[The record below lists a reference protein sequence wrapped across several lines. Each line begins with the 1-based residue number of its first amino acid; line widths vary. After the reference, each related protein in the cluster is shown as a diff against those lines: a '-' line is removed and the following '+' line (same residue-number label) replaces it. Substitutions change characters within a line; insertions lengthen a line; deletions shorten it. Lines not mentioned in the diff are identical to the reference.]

1 MDVLRTAV
9 SALAAFDPDTADNS
23 KEATLRKGIRLT
35 AQAPTIVA
43 AHDRIRQ
50 GKEAVEPNPQLGH
63 AANFLYMLFGKEPDP
78 EEAKLIDLDFV
89 LHAEHG
95 SNASAFAAR
104 VTASTLADLHCAVTS
119 GVATLKGPWHGG
131 AAEAVMKMALEIG
144 TPERASDY
152 ARGLLESGGRIMG
165 FGHRV
170 YRAEDPRARHMR
182 DRSKWLAE
190 RKGEPRW
197 YQILEELEKAM
208 QPYAA
213 KGICV
218 NVDFYA
224 GSVYYLLG
232 VAEDLFIPIF
242 AMGRV
247 PGWTL
252 QVMEQFA
259 DNILLRPLTE
269 YVGPMDV
276 PYVPLKDRQ
285 LVSGVWDLAG
295 PGQRRLHCRHSGGA
309 AGWLRQGLRFRS
321 LSDMAEQIRRQEVS
335 PVEVTRCGAGT
346 TRTPEPTPECRLS
359 ATCASKRWKRRNAPS
374 TTWSLASLAA
384 LYTASAPGRWRRAPC
399 RLSAR
404 QPRRRSVVEP
414 RDPGD
419 TTDEK
424 SSCTNLPSRY
434 AASFAS
440 RARPDHLLRA
450 RQPIRPRQHDRRLR

>member
-1 MDVLRTAV
+1 MSDIEIKRGLKDVYFATSEASFIDGNIGKLLYRGYNIDDMARNSTFEETVYLLLYGKLPTAKELSDFDAQLRANRTLPRELLQVIEIVKASHPMDVLRTAI

-50 GKEAVEPNPQLGH
+50 GKEAVDSNPQLGH

-197 YQILEELEKAM
+197 YQILEELERAM

-224 GSVYYLLG
+224 GSVYHLLG

-276 PYVPLKDRQ
+276 PYVPMKDR
-285 LVSGVWDLAG
+285 
-295 PGQRRLHCRHSGGA
+295 R
-309 AGWLRQGLRFRS
+309 
-321 LSDMAEQIRRQEVS
+321 
-335 PVEVTRCGAGT
+335 
-346 TRTPEPTPECRLS
+346 
-359 ATCASKRWKRRNAPS
+359 
-374 TTWSLASLAA
+374 
-384 LYTASAPGRWRRAPC
+384 
-399 RLSAR
+399 
-404 QPRRRSVVEP
+404 
-414 RDPGD
+414 
-419 TTDEK
+419 
-424 SSCTNLPSRY
+424 
-434 AASFAS
+434 
-440 RARPDHLLRA
+440 
-450 RQPIRPRQHDRRLR
+450 

>member
-1 MDVLRTAV
+1 MSDVEIKRGLKDVYFATSEASFIDGNIGKLLYRGYNIDDMARHSTFEETVYLLLFGKLPTAKELSDFDTQLRANRSLPREVMQVIELVKAAHPMDVLRTAI

-50 GKEAVEPNPQLGH
+50 GKTAVEPNPQLGH

-232 VAEDLFIPIF
+232 VSEDLFIPIF

-276 PYVPLKDRQ
+276 PYVPLKDR
-285 LVSGVWDLAG
+285 
-295 PGQRRLHCRHSGGA
+295 R
-309 AGWLRQGLRFRS
+309 
-321 LSDMAEQIRRQEVS
+321 
-335 PVEVTRCGAGT
+335 
-346 TRTPEPTPECRLS
+346 
-359 ATCASKRWKRRNAPS
+359 
-374 TTWSLASLAA
+374 
-384 LYTASAPGRWRRAPC
+384 
-399 RLSAR
+399 
-404 QPRRRSVVEP
+404 
-414 RDPGD
+414 
-419 TTDEK
+419 
-424 SSCTNLPSRY
+424 
-434 AASFAS
+434 
-440 RARPDHLLRA
+440 
-450 RQPIRPRQHDRRLR
+450 

>member
-1 MDVLRTAV
+1 MSEVEIKRGLKDVYFATSEASFIDGNIGKLLYRGYNIDDMARNATFEETVYLLLYGKLPTAKELSDFDAQLRANRTLPREVLQVIELVKASHPMDVLRTAI
-9 SALAAFDPDTADNS
+9 SALAAFDPETADNS
-23 KEATLRKGIRLT
+23 QEATLRKGIRLT

-43 AHDRIRQ
+43 AHDRLRQ

-104 VTASTLADLHCAVTS
+104 VTASTLADLHCAVTT

-232 VAEDLFIPIF
+232 VSEDLFIPIF
-242 AMGRV
+242 AVGRV

-276 PYVPLKDRQ
+276 PYVPLKDR
-285 LVSGVWDLAG
+285 
-295 PGQRRLHCRHSGGA
+295 R
-309 AGWLRQGLRFRS
+309 
-321 LSDMAEQIRRQEVS
+321 
-335 PVEVTRCGAGT
+335 
-346 TRTPEPTPECRLS
+346 
-359 ATCASKRWKRRNAPS
+359 
-374 TTWSLASLAA
+374 
-384 LYTASAPGRWRRAPC
+384 
-399 RLSAR
+399 
-404 QPRRRSVVEP
+404 
-414 RDPGD
+414 
-419 TTDEK
+419 
-424 SSCTNLPSRY
+424 
-434 AASFAS
+434 
-440 RARPDHLLRA
+440 
-450 RQPIRPRQHDRRLR
+450 

>member
-1 MDVLRTAV
+1 MSAVEIKRGLKDVYFDKTEASFIDGSIGKLLYRGYSIHDLAAHSTFEETVYLLLYGKLPTAKELADFDAQLRANRGLPTDVLRVIDLVKAAHPMDVLRTAI
-9 SALAAFDPDTADNS
+9 SALAAFDPDVHDNS

-35 AQAPTIVA
+35 AKAPTIVA
-43 AHDRIRQ
+43 AHARLRQ
-50 GKEAVEPNPQLGH
+50 GKTAVSPHPQLNH
-63 AANFLYMLFGKEPDP
+63 AANFLYMLFNQEPDP
-78 EEAKLIDLDFV
+78 EEAKLLDLDFV

-95 SNASAFAAR
+95 ANASAFAAR
-104 VTASTLADLHCAVTS
+104 VAASTLADLHCAVTT

-131 AAEAVMKMALEIG
+131 AAEAVMRMALEIG

-182 DRSKWLAE
+182 ERSKWLAE

-197 YQILEELEKAM
+197 FQILTELEHVM

-232 VAEDLFIPIF
+232 IPEDLFVPIF

-259 DNILLRPLTE
+259 DNILLRPLLE

-276 PYVPLKDRQ
+276 PYVALQDR
-285 LVSGVWDLAG
+285 
-295 PGQRRLHCRHSGGA
+295 
-309 AGWLRQGLRFRS
+309 
-321 LSDMAEQIRRQEVS
+321 
-335 PVEVTRCGAGT
+335 
-346 TRTPEPTPECRLS
+346 
-359 ATCASKRWKRRNAPS
+359 
-374 TTWSLASLAA
+374 
-384 LYTASAPGRWRRAPC
+384 
-399 RLSAR
+399 
-404 QPRRRSVVEP
+404 
-414 RDPGD
+414 
-419 TTDEK
+419 
-424 SSCTNLPSRY
+424 
-434 AASFAS
+434 
-440 RARPDHLLRA
+440 
-450 RQPIRPRQHDRRLR
+450 

>member
-1 MDVLRTAV
+1 MSDIEIKRGLKDVYFATSEASFIDGNIGKLLYRGYNIDDMARNSTFEETVYLLLYGKLPTAKELADFDAQLRANRTLPREVLQVIEIVKASHPMDVLRTAI

-43 AHDRIRQ
+43 VHDRIRQ
-50 GKEAVEPNPQLGH
+50 GKEAVAPNPQLGH

-144 TPERASDY
+144 APERASDY

-197 YQILEELEKAM
+197 YQILTELEKAM

-276 PYVPLKDRQ
+276 PYVPLKDR
-285 LVSGVWDLAG
+285 G
-295 PGQRRLHCRHSGGA
+295 
-309 AGWLRQGLRFRS
+309 
-321 LSDMAEQIRRQEVS
+321 
-335 PVEVTRCGAGT
+335 
-346 TRTPEPTPECRLS
+346 
-359 ATCASKRWKRRNAPS
+359 
-374 TTWSLASLAA
+374 
-384 LYTASAPGRWRRAPC
+384 
-399 RLSAR
+399 
-404 QPRRRSVVEP
+404 
-414 RDPGD
+414 
-419 TTDEK
+419 
-424 SSCTNLPSRY
+424 
-434 AASFAS
+434 
-440 RARPDHLLRA
+440 
-450 RQPIRPRQHDRRLR
+450 

>member
-1 MDVLRTAV
+1 MSDIEIKRGLKDVYFATSEASFIDGNIGKLLYRGYNIDDMARNSTFEETVYLLLYGKLPTAKELSDFDAQLRANRKLPRELLQVIDIVKASHPMDVLRTAV

-170 YRAEDPRARHMR
+170 YHAEDPRARHMR

-224 GSVYYLLG
+224 GSVYHLLG

-276 PYVPLKDRQ
+276 PYVPLKDR
-285 LVSGVWDLAG
+285 G
-295 PGQRRLHCRHSGGA
+295 
-309 AGWLRQGLRFRS
+309 
-321 LSDMAEQIRRQEVS
+321 
-335 PVEVTRCGAGT
+335 
-346 TRTPEPTPECRLS
+346 
-359 ATCASKRWKRRNAPS
+359 
-374 TTWSLASLAA
+374 
-384 LYTASAPGRWRRAPC
+384 
-399 RLSAR
+399 
-404 QPRRRSVVEP
+404 
-414 RDPGD
+414 
-419 TTDEK
+419 
-424 SSCTNLPSRY
+424 
-434 AASFAS
+434 
-440 RARPDHLLRA
+440 
-450 RQPIRPRQHDRRLR
+450 

>member
-1 MDVLRTAV
+1 MSDIEIKRGLKDVYFATSEASFIDGNIGKLLYRGYNIDDLARNSSFEETVYLLLYGKLPTAKELSDFDAQLRANRTLPREVLQVIDIVKASHPMDVLRTAI

-23 KEATLRKGIRLT
+23 KEATLRKGLRLT

-50 GKEAVEPNPQLGH
+50 GKAAVEPNAQLGH
-63 AANFLYMLFGKEPDP
+63 AANFLYMLFGEEPDP

-104 VTASTLADLHCAVTS
+104 VTASTLADLHCAVTA

-197 YQILEELEKAM
+197 YQILEELERAM

-269 YVGPMDV
+269 YIGPMDV
-276 PYVPLKDRQ
+276 PYVPLKDR
-285 LVSGVWDLAG
+285 
-295 PGQRRLHCRHSGGA
+295 R
-309 AGWLRQGLRFRS
+309 
-321 LSDMAEQIRRQEVS
+321 
-335 PVEVTRCGAGT
+335 
-346 TRTPEPTPECRLS
+346 
-359 ATCASKRWKRRNAPS
+359 
-374 TTWSLASLAA
+374 
-384 LYTASAPGRWRRAPC
+384 
-399 RLSAR
+399 
-404 QPRRRSVVEP
+404 
-414 RDPGD
+414 
-419 TTDEK
+419 
-424 SSCTNLPSRY
+424 
-434 AASFAS
+434 
-440 RARPDHLLRA
+440 
-450 RQPIRPRQHDRRLR
+450 

>member
-1 MDVLRTAV
+1 MSDIEIKRGLKDVYFATSEASFIDGNIGKLLYRGYNIDDMARNSTFEETVYLLLYGKLPTAKELSDFDAQLRANRTLPRELLQVIDIVKASHPMDVLRTAV

-50 GKEAVEPNPQLGH
+50 GKEAVEPNPRLGH

-224 GSVYYLLG
+224 GSVYHLLG

-276 PYVPLKDRQ
+276 PYVPLKDR
-285 LVSGVWDLAG
+285 S
-295 PGQRRLHCRHSGGA
+295 
-309 AGWLRQGLRFRS
+309 
-321 LSDMAEQIRRQEVS
+321 
-335 PVEVTRCGAGT
+335 
-346 TRTPEPTPECRLS
+346 
-359 ATCASKRWKRRNAPS
+359 
-374 TTWSLASLAA
+374 
-384 LYTASAPGRWRRAPC
+384 
-399 RLSAR
+399 
-404 QPRRRSVVEP
+404 
-414 RDPGD
+414 
-419 TTDEK
+419 
-424 SSCTNLPSRY
+424 
-434 AASFAS
+434 
-440 RARPDHLLRA
+440 
-450 RQPIRPRQHDRRLR
+450 

>member
-1 MDVLRTAV
+1 MSDIEIKRGLKDVYFATSEASFIDGNIGKLLYRGYNIDDMARNSTFEETVYLLLYGKLPTAKELSDFDAQLRANRTLPRELLQVIDIVKASHPMDVLRTAI
-9 SALAAFDPDTADNS
+9 SALAAFDPETADNS
-23 KEATLRKGIRLT
+23 NEATLRKGIRLT

-144 TPERASDY
+144 TPERATDY

-224 GSVYYLLG
+224 GSVYHLLG

-276 PYVPLKDRQ
+276 PYVPLKDR
-285 LVSGVWDLAG
+285 G
-295 PGQRRLHCRHSGGA
+295 
-309 AGWLRQGLRFRS
+309 
-321 LSDMAEQIRRQEVS
+321 
-335 PVEVTRCGAGT
+335 
-346 TRTPEPTPECRLS
+346 
-359 ATCASKRWKRRNAPS
+359 
-374 TTWSLASLAA
+374 
-384 LYTASAPGRWRRAPC
+384 
-399 RLSAR
+399 
-404 QPRRRSVVEP
+404 
-414 RDPGD
+414 
-419 TTDEK
+419 
-424 SSCTNLPSRY
+424 
-434 AASFAS
+434 
-440 RARPDHLLRA
+440 
-450 RQPIRPRQHDRRLR
+450 

>member
-1 MDVLRTAV
+1 MSDIEIKRGLKDVYFATSEASFIDGNIGKLLYRGYNIDDMARNSTFEETVYLLLYGKLPKAKELSDFDAQLRANRTLPRELLQVIDIVKASHPMDVLRTAV

-50 GKEAVEPNPQLGH
+50 GKEAVEPNPRLGH

-224 GSVYYLLG
+224 GSVYHLLG

-276 PYVPLKDRQ
+276 PYVPLKDR
-285 LVSGVWDLAG
+285 S
-295 PGQRRLHCRHSGGA
+295 
-309 AGWLRQGLRFRS
+309 
-321 LSDMAEQIRRQEVS
+321 
-335 PVEVTRCGAGT
+335 
-346 TRTPEPTPECRLS
+346 
-359 ATCASKRWKRRNAPS
+359 
-374 TTWSLASLAA
+374 
-384 LYTASAPGRWRRAPC
+384 
-399 RLSAR
+399 
-404 QPRRRSVVEP
+404 
-414 RDPGD
+414 
-419 TTDEK
+419 
-424 SSCTNLPSRY
+424 
-434 AASFAS
+434 
-440 RARPDHLLRA
+440 
-450 RQPIRPRQHDRRLR
+450 

>member
-1 MDVLRTAV
+1 MSTVDIKRGLKDVYFATSEASFIDGAIGKLLYRGYNIDDMARNATFEETVYLLLYGKLPTAKELSDFDAQLRANRSLPREVLQIIELVKASHPMDVLRTAI
-9 SALAAFDPDTADNS
+9 SALSAFDPDTADNS
-23 KEATLRKGIRLT
+23 REATLRKGLRLT

-43 AHDRIRQ
+43 VHDRIRQ
-50 GKEAVEPNPQLGH
+50 GKSAVEPNPQLGH
-63 AANFLYMLFGKEPDP
+63 AENFLYMLFGKEPDP

-152 ARGLLESGGRIMG
+152 ARVLLESGGRIMG

-170 YRAEDPRARHMR
+170 YHAEDPRARHMR

-197 YQILEELEKAM
+197 YQILVELEEAM

-242 AMGRV
+242 AMGRI

-259 DNILLRPLTE
+259 DNILIRPLTE

-276 PYVPLKDRQ
+276 PYVP
-285 LVSGVWDLAG
+285 
-295 PGQRRLHCRHSGGA
+295 
-309 AGWLRQGLRFRS
+309 
-321 LSDMAEQIRRQEVS
+321 I
-335 PVEVTRCGAGT
+335 T
-346 TRTPEPTPECRLS
+346 
-359 ATCASKRWKRRNAPS
+359 
-374 TTWSLASLAA
+374 
-384 LYTASAPGRWRRAPC
+384 
-399 RLSAR
+399 
-404 QPRRRSVVEP
+404 
-414 RDPGD
+414 
-419 TTDEK
+419 
-424 SSCTNLPSRY
+424 
-434 AASFAS
+434 
-440 RARPDHLLRA
+440 
-450 RQPIRPRQHDRRLR
+450 DRR

>member
-1 MDVLRTAV
+1 MSGVDIKRGLKDVYFATSEASFIDGAVGKLLYRGYNIDDMARNATFEETVYLLLYGKLPTTKELSDFDAQLRANRSLPREVLQIIDLVKASHPMDVLRTAI
-9 SALAAFDPDTADNS
+9 SALSAFDPETADNS
-23 KEATLRKGIRLT
+23 KEATLRKGLRLT

-50 GKEAVEPNPQLGH
+50 GKSAMEPNPQLGH
-63 AANFLYMLFGKEPDP
+63 AENFLYMLFGKEPDP

-170 YRAEDPRARHMR
+170 YHAEDPRARHMR

-197 YQILEELEKAM
+197 YQILAELETAM

-242 AMGRV
+242 AMGRI

-259 DNILLRPLTE
+259 DNILIRPLTE

-276 PYVPLKDRQ
+276 PYVPIKDR
-285 LVSGVWDLAG
+285 G
-295 PGQRRLHCRHSGGA
+295 
-309 AGWLRQGLRFRS
+309 
-321 LSDMAEQIRRQEVS
+321 
-335 PVEVTRCGAGT
+335 
-346 TRTPEPTPECRLS
+346 
-359 ATCASKRWKRRNAPS
+359 
-374 TTWSLASLAA
+374 
-384 LYTASAPGRWRRAPC
+384 
-399 RLSAR
+399 
-404 QPRRRSVVEP
+404 
-414 RDPGD
+414 
-419 TTDEK
+419 
-424 SSCTNLPSRY
+424 
-434 AASFAS
+434 
-440 RARPDHLLRA
+440 
-450 RQPIRPRQHDRRLR
+450 

>member
-1 MDVLRTAV
+1 MSEIEIKRGLKDVYFATSEASFIDGNIGKLLYRGYNIDDMARHSTFEETVYLLLYGKLPTAKELSDFDAQLRANRTLPRELLQVIDIVKASHPMDVLRTAV

-50 GKEAVEPNPQLGH
+50 GKEAVEPNPRLGH

-224 GSVYYLLG
+224 GSVYHLLG

-276 PYVPLKDRQ
+276 PYVPLKDR
-285 LVSGVWDLAG
+285 S
-295 PGQRRLHCRHSGGA
+295 
-309 AGWLRQGLRFRS
+309 
-321 LSDMAEQIRRQEVS
+321 
-335 PVEVTRCGAGT
+335 
-346 TRTPEPTPECRLS
+346 
-359 ATCASKRWKRRNAPS
+359 
-374 TTWSLASLAA
+374 
-384 LYTASAPGRWRRAPC
+384 
-399 RLSAR
+399 
-404 QPRRRSVVEP
+404 
-414 RDPGD
+414 
-419 TTDEK
+419 
-424 SSCTNLPSRY
+424 
-434 AASFAS
+434 
-440 RARPDHLLRA
+440 
-450 RQPIRPRQHDRRLR
+450 

>member
-1 MDVLRTAV
+1 MSEVEIKRGLKDVYFATSEASFIDGNIGKLLYRGYNIDDMARNATFEETVYLLLYGKLPTTKELSDFDAQLRANRSLPREVMQVIELVKAAHPMDVLRTAI
-9 SALAAFDPDTADNS
+9 SALAAFDLETADNS
-23 KEATLRKGIRLT
+23 QEATLRKGIRLT

-43 AHDRIRQ
+43 AHDRLRQ

-104 VTASTLADLHCAVTS
+104 VTASTLADLHCAVTT

-232 VAEDLFIPIF
+232 VSEDLFIPIF
-242 AMGRV
+242 AVGRV

-276 PYVPLKDRQ
+276 PYVPLKDR
-285 LVSGVWDLAG
+285 
-295 PGQRRLHCRHSGGA
+295 R
-309 AGWLRQGLRFRS
+309 
-321 LSDMAEQIRRQEVS
+321 
-335 PVEVTRCGAGT
+335 
-346 TRTPEPTPECRLS
+346 
-359 ATCASKRWKRRNAPS
+359 
-374 TTWSLASLAA
+374 
-384 LYTASAPGRWRRAPC
+384 
-399 RLSAR
+399 
-404 QPRRRSVVEP
+404 
-414 RDPGD
+414 
-419 TTDEK
+419 
-424 SSCTNLPSRY
+424 
-434 AASFAS
+434 
-440 RARPDHLLRA
+440 
-450 RQPIRPRQHDRRLR
+450 

>member
-1 MDVLRTAV
+1 MSDIEIKRGLKDVYFATSEASFIDGNIGKLLYRGYNIDDLARNSTFEETVYLLLYGKLPTAKELSDFDAQLRANRALPREILRVIEIVKASHPMDVLRTAI
-9 SALAAFDPDTADNS
+9 SALAAFDPETADNS

-50 GKEAVEPNPQLGH
+50 GKEAVDPNPQLGH

-78 EEAKLIDLDFV
+78 DEAKLIDLDFV

-104 VTASTLADLHCAVTS
+104 VTASTLADLHCAVTA

-276 PYVPLKDRQ
+276 PYVPMKDR
-285 LVSGVWDLAG
+285 S
-295 PGQRRLHCRHSGGA
+295 
-309 AGWLRQGLRFRS
+309 
-321 LSDMAEQIRRQEVS
+321 
-335 PVEVTRCGAGT
+335 
-346 TRTPEPTPECRLS
+346 
-359 ATCASKRWKRRNAPS
+359 
-374 TTWSLASLAA
+374 
-384 LYTASAPGRWRRAPC
+384 
-399 RLSAR
+399 
-404 QPRRRSVVEP
+404 
-414 RDPGD
+414 
-419 TTDEK
+419 
-424 SSCTNLPSRY
+424 
-434 AASFAS
+434 
-440 RARPDHLLRA
+440 
-450 RQPIRPRQHDRRLR
+450 

>member
-1 MDVLRTAV
+1 MSDIEIKRGLKDVYFATSEASFIDGNIGKLLYRGYNIDDMAHNSTFEETVYLLLYGKLPTAKELSDFDAQLRANRTLPREVLQVIEIVQASHPMDVLRTAV

-50 GKEAVEPNPQLGH
+50 GKAAVEPNSRLGH
-63 AANFLYMLFGKEPDP
+63 AENFLYMLFGKEPDP

-224 GSVYYLLG
+224 GSVYHLLG

-276 PYVPLKDRQ
+276 PYVPLKDR
-285 LVSGVWDLAG
+285 S
-295 PGQRRLHCRHSGGA
+295 
-309 AGWLRQGLRFRS
+309 
-321 LSDMAEQIRRQEVS
+321 
-335 PVEVTRCGAGT
+335 
-346 TRTPEPTPECRLS
+346 
-359 ATCASKRWKRRNAPS
+359 
-374 TTWSLASLAA
+374 
-384 LYTASAPGRWRRAPC
+384 
-399 RLSAR
+399 
-404 QPRRRSVVEP
+404 
-414 RDPGD
+414 
-419 TTDEK
+419 
-424 SSCTNLPSRY
+424 
-434 AASFAS
+434 
-440 RARPDHLLRA
+440 
-450 RQPIRPRQHDRRLR
+450 

>member
-1 MDVLRTAV
+1 MSEIEIKRGLKDVYFATSEASFIDGNIGKLLYRGYNIDDMARHSTFEETVYLLLYGKLPTAKELSDFDAQLRANRTLPRELLQVIDIVKASHPMDVLRTAV

-50 GKEAVEPNPQLGH
+50 GKEAVEPNPRLGH

-213 KGICV
+213 KGMCV

-224 GSVYYLLG
+224 GSVYHLLG

-276 PYVPLKDRQ
+276 PYVPLKDR
-285 LVSGVWDLAG
+285 S
-295 PGQRRLHCRHSGGA
+295 
-309 AGWLRQGLRFRS
+309 
-321 LSDMAEQIRRQEVS
+321 
-335 PVEVTRCGAGT
+335 
-346 TRTPEPTPECRLS
+346 
-359 ATCASKRWKRRNAPS
+359 
-374 TTWSLASLAA
+374 
-384 LYTASAPGRWRRAPC
+384 
-399 RLSAR
+399 
-404 QPRRRSVVEP
+404 
-414 RDPGD
+414 
-419 TTDEK
+419 
-424 SSCTNLPSRY
+424 
-434 AASFAS
+434 
-440 RARPDHLLRA
+440 
-450 RQPIRPRQHDRRLR
+450 

>member
-1 MDVLRTAV
+1 MSDIEIKRGLKDVYFATSEASFIDGNIGKLLYRGYNIDDMARNSTFEETVYLLLYGKLPTAKELSDFDAQLRANRTLPRELLQVIDIVKASHPMDVLRTAV

-43 AHDRIRQ
+43 VHDRIRQ

-170 YRAEDPRARHMR
+170 YHAEDPRARHMR

-197 YQILEELEKAM
+197 YQILEELERAM

-224 GSVYYLLG
+224 GSVYHLLG

-276 PYVPLKDRQ
+276 PYVPLKDR
-285 LVSGVWDLAG
+285 G
-295 PGQRRLHCRHSGGA
+295 
-309 AGWLRQGLRFRS
+309 
-321 LSDMAEQIRRQEVS
+321 
-335 PVEVTRCGAGT
+335 
-346 TRTPEPTPECRLS
+346 
-359 ATCASKRWKRRNAPS
+359 
-374 TTWSLASLAA
+374 
-384 LYTASAPGRWRRAPC
+384 
-399 RLSAR
+399 
-404 QPRRRSVVEP
+404 
-414 RDPGD
+414 
-419 TTDEK
+419 
-424 SSCTNLPSRY
+424 
-434 AASFAS
+434 
-440 RARPDHLLRA
+440 
-450 RQPIRPRQHDRRLR
+450 

>member
-1 MDVLRTAV
+1 MSDIEIKRGLKDVYFATSEASFIDGNIGKLLYRGYNIDDLARNSTFEETVYLLLYGKLPTAKELADFDAQLRANRALPREILQIIDTVKASHPMDVLRTAI
-9 SALAAFDPDTADNS
+9 SALSAFDPDTADNS

-50 GKEAVEPNPQLGH
+50 GKAAVEPNSQLGH
-63 AANFLYMLFGKEPDP
+63 AANFLYMLFGKVPDP
-78 EEAKLIDLDFV
+78 EEARLIDLDFV

-104 VTASTLADLHCAVTS
+104 VTASTLADLHCAVTA

-144 TPERASDY
+144 TPEKASDY

-197 YQILEELEKAM
+197 YQILEELERAM

-269 YVGPMDV
+269 YIGPMDV
-276 PYVPLKDRQ
+276 AYVPLQ
-285 LVSGVWDLAG
+285 
-295 PGQRRLHCRHSGGA
+295 
-309 AGWLRQGLRFRS
+309 
-321 LSDMAEQIRRQEVS
+321 
-335 PVEVTRCGAGT
+335 
-346 TRTPEPTPECRLS
+346 
-359 ATCASKRWKRRNAPS
+359 
-374 TTWSLASLAA
+374 
-384 LYTASAPGRWRRAPC
+384 
-399 RLSAR
+399 
-404 QPRRRSVVEP
+404 
-414 RDPGD
+414 
-419 TTDEK
+419 
-424 SSCTNLPSRY
+424 
-434 AASFAS
+434 
-440 RARPDHLLRA
+440 
-450 RQPIRPRQHDRRLR
+450 DRR

>member
-1 MDVLRTAV
+1 MSDIEIKRGLKDVYFATSEASFIDGNIGKLLYRGYNIDDMARNSTFEETVYLLLYGKLPTAKELSDFDAQLRANRTLPRELLQVIDIVKASHPMDVLRTAV

-224 GSVYYLLG
+224 GSVYHLLG

-276 PYVPLKDRQ
+276 PYVPLKDR
-285 LVSGVWDLAG
+285 G
-295 PGQRRLHCRHSGGA
+295 
-309 AGWLRQGLRFRS
+309 
-321 LSDMAEQIRRQEVS
+321 
-335 PVEVTRCGAGT
+335 
-346 TRTPEPTPECRLS
+346 
-359 ATCASKRWKRRNAPS
+359 
-374 TTWSLASLAA
+374 
-384 LYTASAPGRWRRAPC
+384 
-399 RLSAR
+399 
-404 QPRRRSVVEP
+404 
-414 RDPGD
+414 
-419 TTDEK
+419 
-424 SSCTNLPSRY
+424 
-434 AASFAS
+434 
-440 RARPDHLLRA
+440 
-450 RQPIRPRQHDRRLR
+450 

>member
-1 MDVLRTAV
+1 MSDIEIKRGLKDVYFATSEASFIDGNIGKLLYRGYNIDDLARNSTFEETVYLLLYGKLPTVKELSDFDAQLRANRTLPREVLQVIEIVKASHPMDVLRTAI

-50 GKEAVEPNPQLGH
+50 GKEAVAPNPQLGH
-63 AANFLYMLFGKEPDP
+63 AANFLYMLFGKEPDLD
-78 EEAKLIDLDFV
+78 EAKLIDLDFV

-104 VTASTLADLHCAVTS
+104 VTASTLADLHCAVTA

-276 PYVPLKDRQ
+276 PYVPMKDR
-285 LVSGVWDLAG
+285 G
-295 PGQRRLHCRHSGGA
+295 
-309 AGWLRQGLRFRS
+309 
-321 LSDMAEQIRRQEVS
+321 
-335 PVEVTRCGAGT
+335 
-346 TRTPEPTPECRLS
+346 
-359 ATCASKRWKRRNAPS
+359 
-374 TTWSLASLAA
+374 
-384 LYTASAPGRWRRAPC
+384 
-399 RLSAR
+399 
-404 QPRRRSVVEP
+404 
-414 RDPGD
+414 
-419 TTDEK
+419 
-424 SSCTNLPSRY
+424 
-434 AASFAS
+434 
-440 RARPDHLLRA
+440 
-450 RQPIRPRQHDRRLR
+450 

>member
-1 MDVLRTAV
+1 MSDVEIKRGLKDVYFATSEASFIDGNIGKLLYRGYNIDDMARNATFEETVYLLLYGKLPTVKELSDFDALLRANRSLPREVLQVIDLVKASHPMDVLRTAV

-50 GKEAVEPNPQLGH
+50 GKAAIEPNHQLGH
-63 AANFLYMLFGKEPDP
+63 ATNFLYMLFGKEPDP

-104 VTASTLADLHCAVTS
+104 VTASTLADLHCAVTA
-119 GVATLKGPWHGG
+119 GIATLKGPAHGG

-197 YQILEELEKAM
+197 YQILAELEQAM

-276 PYVPLKDRQ
+276 PYVPLKDR
-285 LVSGVWDLAG
+285 
-295 PGQRRLHCRHSGGA
+295 R
-309 AGWLRQGLRFRS
+309 
-321 LSDMAEQIRRQEVS
+321 
-335 PVEVTRCGAGT
+335 
-346 TRTPEPTPECRLS
+346 
-359 ATCASKRWKRRNAPS
+359 
-374 TTWSLASLAA
+374 
-384 LYTASAPGRWRRAPC
+384 
-399 RLSAR
+399 
-404 QPRRRSVVEP
+404 
-414 RDPGD
+414 
-419 TTDEK
+419 
-424 SSCTNLPSRY
+424 
-434 AASFAS
+434 
-440 RARPDHLLRA
+440 
-450 RQPIRPRQHDRRLR
+450 

>member
-1 MDVLRTAV
+1 MNAVEIKRGLKDVYFATSEASFIDGNIGKLLYRGYNIDDMAKYASFEETVYLLLNGKLPTAKELADFDATLRANRALPQEVLQVIELVKAAHPMDVLRTAI
-9 SALAAFDPDTADNS
+9 SALAAFDPDTENNS
-23 KEATLRKGIRLT
+23 KEATLRKGLRLT
-35 AQAPTIVA
+35 AQAPTIVT

-50 GKEAVEPNPQLGH
+50 GKAPVEPNAQLGH

-78 EEAKLIDLDFV
+78 EEAKLLDLDFV

-144 TPERASDY
+144 TPEKASEY

-182 DRSKWLAE
+182 ERSKWLAE

-197 YQILEELEKAM
+197 FQILAELEKAM

-232 VAEDLFIPIF
+232 VPEDLFVPIF

-259 DNILLRPLTE
+259 DNILIRPLTE

-276 PYVPLKDRQ
+276 PFVPIQ
-285 LVSGVWDLAG
+285 E
-295 PGQRRLHCRHSGGA
+295 RR
-309 AGWLRQGLRFRS
+309 
-321 LSDMAEQIRRQEVS
+321 
-335 PVEVTRCGAGT
+335 
-346 TRTPEPTPECRLS
+346 
-359 ATCASKRWKRRNAPS
+359 
-374 TTWSLASLAA
+374 
-384 LYTASAPGRWRRAPC
+384 
-399 RLSAR
+399 
-404 QPRRRSVVEP
+404 
-414 RDPGD
+414 
-419 TTDEK
+419 
-424 SSCTNLPSRY
+424 
-434 AASFAS
+434 
-440 RARPDHLLRA
+440 
-450 RQPIRPRQHDRRLR
+450 

>member
-1 MDVLRTAV
+1 MSDVEIKRGLKDVYFATSEASFIDGNIGKLLYRGYNIDDLARNSTFEETVYLLLYGKLPTAKELSDFDAQLRANRRLPREVLQVIDMVKASHPMDVLRTAV
-9 SALAAFDPDTADNS
+9 SALAAFDPETADNS
-23 KEATLRKGIRLT
+23 QEATLRKGIRLT

-43 AHDRIRQ
+43 AHDRLRQ
-50 GKEAVEPNPQLGH
+50 GKAAVEPNPQLGH
-63 AANFLYMLFGKEPDP
+63 AENFLYMLFGKDPDP

-131 AAEAVMKMALEIG
+131 AAEAVMRMALEIG
-144 TPERASDY
+144 TPERAADY

-197 YQILEELEKAM
+197 YQILEELERAM

-276 PYVPLKDRQ
+276 PYVPMKDR
-285 LVSGVWDLAG
+285 
-295 PGQRRLHCRHSGGA
+295 R
-309 AGWLRQGLRFRS
+309 
-321 LSDMAEQIRRQEVS
+321 
-335 PVEVTRCGAGT
+335 
-346 TRTPEPTPECRLS
+346 
-359 ATCASKRWKRRNAPS
+359 
-374 TTWSLASLAA
+374 
-384 LYTASAPGRWRRAPC
+384 
-399 RLSAR
+399 
-404 QPRRRSVVEP
+404 
-414 RDPGD
+414 
-419 TTDEK
+419 
-424 SSCTNLPSRY
+424 
-434 AASFAS
+434 
-440 RARPDHLLRA
+440 
-450 RQPIRPRQHDRRLR
+450 

>member
-1 MDVLRTAV
+1 MSGVDIKRGLKDVYFATSEASFIDGAVGKLLYRGYNIDDMARNATFEETVYLLLYGKLPTTKELSDFDAQLRANRSLPREVLQIIDLVKASHPMDVLRTAI
-9 SALAAFDPDTADNS
+9 SALSAFDPETADNS

-50 GKEAVEPNPQLGH
+50 GKTAMDPNPQLSH
-63 AANFLYMLFGKEPDP
+63 AENFLYMLFGKEPDP

-170 YRAEDPRARHMR
+170 YHAEDPRARHMR

-197 YQILEELEKAM
+197 YQILAELETAM

-242 AMGRV
+242 AMGRI

-259 DNILLRPLTE
+259 DNILIRPLTE

-276 PYVPLKDRQ
+276 PYVPIKDR
-285 LVSGVWDLAG
+285 G
-295 PGQRRLHCRHSGGA
+295 
-309 AGWLRQGLRFRS
+309 
-321 LSDMAEQIRRQEVS
+321 
-335 PVEVTRCGAGT
+335 
-346 TRTPEPTPECRLS
+346 
-359 ATCASKRWKRRNAPS
+359 
-374 TTWSLASLAA
+374 
-384 LYTASAPGRWRRAPC
+384 
-399 RLSAR
+399 
-404 QPRRRSVVEP
+404 
-414 RDPGD
+414 
-419 TTDEK
+419 
-424 SSCTNLPSRY
+424 
-434 AASFAS
+434 
-440 RARPDHLLRA
+440 
-450 RQPIRPRQHDRRLR
+450 

>member
-1 MDVLRTAV
+1 MSEVEIKRGLKDVYFATSEASFIDGSIGKLLYRGYNIDDMARYSTFEETVYLLLYGKLPTAKELSDFDAQLRANRSLPRDVLRVIELVKAAHPMDVLRTAI
-9 SALAAFDPDTADNS
+9 SALSAFDPDTADNS
-23 KEATLRKGIRLT
+23 PEATLRKGIRLT

-43 AHDRIRQ
+43 AHDRLRQ
-50 GKEAVEPNPQLGH
+50 GKTAMEPNPQLGH
-63 AANFLYMLFGKEPDP
+63 AENFLYMLVGKVPDP

-170 YRAEDPRARHMR
+170 YHAEDPRARHMR

-197 YQILEELEKAM
+197 YQILTELEKAM

-242 AMGRV
+242 AMGRI

-259 DNILLRPLTE
+259 DNILIRPLTE

-276 PYVPLKDRQ
+276 PYVPLKDR
-285 LVSGVWDLAG
+285 
-295 PGQRRLHCRHSGGA
+295 R
-309 AGWLRQGLRFRS
+309 
-321 LSDMAEQIRRQEVS
+321 
-335 PVEVTRCGAGT
+335 
-346 TRTPEPTPECRLS
+346 
-359 ATCASKRWKRRNAPS
+359 
-374 TTWSLASLAA
+374 
-384 LYTASAPGRWRRAPC
+384 
-399 RLSAR
+399 
-404 QPRRRSVVEP
+404 
-414 RDPGD
+414 
-419 TTDEK
+419 
-424 SSCTNLPSRY
+424 
-434 AASFAS
+434 
-440 RARPDHLLRA
+440 
-450 RQPIRPRQHDRRLR
+450 

>member
-1 MDVLRTAV
+1 MSDIEIKRGLKDVYFATSEASFIDGNIGKLLYRGYNIDDLARNSTFEETVYLLLYGKLPNAKELADFDAQLRANRTLPREILQVIDTVKAAHPMDVLRTAI
-9 SALAAFDPDTADNS
+9 SALSAFDPETADNS
-23 KEATLRKGIRLT
+23 QEATLRKGIRLT

-50 GKEAVEPNPQLGH
+50 GQAAVEPNSQLGH
-63 AANFLYMLFGKEPDP
+63 AANFLYMLFNKVPDP

-104 VTASTLADLHCAVTS
+104 VTASTLADLHCAVTA

-144 TPERASDY
+144 TPERAADY

-170 YRAEDPRARHMR
+170 YHAEDPRARHMR

-197 YQILEELEKAM
+197 YQILEELEHAM

-276 PYVPLKDRQ
+276 PYVPLQ
-285 LVSGVWDLAG
+285 
-295 PGQRRLHCRHSGGA
+295 
-309 AGWLRQGLRFRS
+309 
-321 LSDMAEQIRRQEVS
+321 
-335 PVEVTRCGAGT
+335 
-346 TRTPEPTPECRLS
+346 
-359 ATCASKRWKRRNAPS
+359 
-374 TTWSLASLAA
+374 
-384 LYTASAPGRWRRAPC
+384 
-399 RLSAR
+399 
-404 QPRRRSVVEP
+404 
-414 RDPGD
+414 
-419 TTDEK
+419 
-424 SSCTNLPSRY
+424 
-434 AASFAS
+434 
-440 RARPDHLLRA
+440 
-450 RQPIRPRQHDRRLR
+450 DRR

>member
-1 MDVLRTAV
+1 MNAVEIKRGLKDVYFATSEASFIDGNIGKLLYRGYNIDDMAKYASFEETVYLLLNGKLPTAKELADFDATLRANRALPQEVLQVIELVKAAHPMDVLRTAI
-9 SALAAFDPDTADNS
+9 SALAAFDPDTENNS
-23 KEATLRKGIRLT
+23 KEATLRKGLRLT
-35 AQAPTIVA
+35 AQAPTIVT

-50 GKEAVEPNPQLGH
+50 GKSPVEPNAQLGH

-78 EEAKLIDLDFV
+78 EEAKLLDLDFV

-144 TPERASDY
+144 TPEKASEY

-182 DRSKWLAE
+182 ERSKWLAE

-197 YQILEELEKAM
+197 FQILAELEKAM

-232 VAEDLFIPIF
+232 VPEDLFVPIF

-259 DNILLRPLTE
+259 DNILIRPLTE

-276 PYVPLKDRQ
+276 PFVPIQ
-285 LVSGVWDLAG
+285 E
-295 PGQRRLHCRHSGGA
+295 RR
-309 AGWLRQGLRFRS
+309 
-321 LSDMAEQIRRQEVS
+321 
-335 PVEVTRCGAGT
+335 
-346 TRTPEPTPECRLS
+346 
-359 ATCASKRWKRRNAPS
+359 
-374 TTWSLASLAA
+374 
-384 LYTASAPGRWRRAPC
+384 
-399 RLSAR
+399 
-404 QPRRRSVVEP
+404 
-414 RDPGD
+414 
-419 TTDEK
+419 
-424 SSCTNLPSRY
+424 
-434 AASFAS
+434 
-440 RARPDHLLRA
+440 
-450 RQPIRPRQHDRRLR
+450 